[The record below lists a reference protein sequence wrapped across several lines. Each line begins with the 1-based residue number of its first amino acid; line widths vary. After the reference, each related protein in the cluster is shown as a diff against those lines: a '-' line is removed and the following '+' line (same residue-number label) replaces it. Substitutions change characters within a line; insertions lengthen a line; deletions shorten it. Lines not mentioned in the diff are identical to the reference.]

1 MPRKTKADP
10 EVISEQE
17 LPLNPKKKRSGAY
30 SKNKGNRYELKI
42 INELYKQNTHLKLI
56 R

>member
-1 MPRKTKADP
+1 MYFNMPRKTKKDP

-30 SKNKGNRYELKI
+30 SKNKGNRY
-42 INELYKQNTHLKLI
+42 
-56 R
+56 